1 MICFRYEDIIHCR
14 RFTICLFSFTILVA
28 RFKICLFISP
38 ELDGYRAYIHDID
51 RFQLERNYIKWEP
64 TTSVRRGEPEIGGQI
79 GGKDNQE
86 IKVRFHQRGCF
97 DWACSVCCDTFVCA
111 LPVLCQWR
119 INCLGRASL
128 MEGFRNP

>member
-51 RFQLERNYIKWEP
+51 RFQLERNYQPSAFTFWSFVI
-64 TTSVRRGEPEIGGQI
+64 V
-79 GGKDNQE
+79 
-86 IKVRFHQRGCF
+86 KVIWLHFQ
-97 DWACSVCCDTFVCA
+97 A
-111 LPVLCQWR
+111 
-119 INCLGRASL
+119 
-128 MEGFRNP
+128 